1 MADLSPIPPVS
12 NPEAEVVD
20 QLTYLMGETG
30 GIVESS
36 VTTYKLK
43 VYHTRAFPWDDVF
56 KNLLYRGY
64 KVAVTSHKADLFIE
78 AHKI

>member
-1 MADLSPIPPVS
+1 MADLSPIPPLS

-36 VTTYKLK
+36 ATTCKLK

-64 KVAVTSHKADLFIE
+64 KVAVTCHKADLFIE
-78 AHKI
+78 AHKV

>member
-1 MADLSPIPPVS
+1 MADMPSIPPVT
-12 NPEAEVVD
+12 NPQAEMVD
-20 QLTYLMGETG
+20 QLAYLMGETG

-36 VTTYKLK
+36 VTSYKLK

-78 AHKI
+78 AQK